1 MESFINN
8 STDIKNYMN
17 DHHYWKKQF
26 AEFENFPSELLLKLV
41 FNVQNRSA
49 KVIQSKFKNFITDKA
64 AKEKCEKAAT
74 VIQRNIRQWIKL
86 KGKCITLNDW
96 PQSNECNLAKL
107 QEKIDLTLSDRG
119 KSNMCISD
127 VRKLHF
133 QAMQA
138 LEKHLKE
145 KTASLKAYQQREIML
160 NRAKPEMET
169 FTSESSFLLN
179 DQNQNGIETFYSEN
193 SAFALKAMKR
203 HKACAKKAVSF
214 EWIEEF
220 YLEKLN
226 ANL

>member
-1 MESFINN
+1 
-8 STDIKNYMN
+8 
-17 DHHYWKKQF
+17 
-26 AEFENFPSELLLKLV
+26 LKLV

-49 KVIQSKFKNFITDKA
+49 KVIQSKFKTFMTDKA
-64 AKEKCEKAAT
+64 AKEKCEKAAA
-74 VIQRNIRQWIKL
+74 VIQRNIRHWIKL
-86 KGKCITLNDW
+86 KKKCVSLNDW

-119 KSNMCISD
+119 VSKKLFKSNMCISD

-138 LEKHLKE
+138 FEKHLKE
-145 KTASLKAYQQREIML
+145 KAASLKAYQQREIML
-160 NRAKPEMET
+160 HRAKQEMET

-179 DQNQNGIETFYSEN
+179 DVNQNEIETFYSEN
-193 SAFALKAMKR
+193 SAIALKAMKR
-203 HKACAKKAVSF
+203 HKSCAKKAVSF

-226 ANL
+226 ANF

>member
-17 DHHYWKKQF
+17 DHYYWKKHF

-49 KVIQSKFKNFITDKA
+49 KVIQSKFKTFMTDKA
-64 AKEKCEKAAT
+64 AKEKCEKAAA
-74 VIQRNIRQWIKL
+74 VIQRNIRHWIKL
-86 KGKCITLNDW
+86 KKKCVTLNDW

-107 QEKIDLTLSDRG
+107 QEKIDLTLSDGG

-138 LEKHLKE
+138 FEKHLKE
-145 KTASLKAYQQREIML
+145 KAASLKAYQRREIML
-160 NRAKPEMET
+160 HRAKQEMET

-179 DQNQNGIETFYSEN
+179 DVNQNGIETFYSEN
-193 SAFALKAMKR
+193 SAVALKAMKR
-203 HKACAKKAVSF
+203 HKSCAKKL
-214 EWIEEF
+214 
-220 YLEKLN
+220 YHLN
-226 ANL
+226 GLKNFILKS